1 MYGLY
6 RADKDYSDQTARIVD
21 EEIRR
26 IVDSAYDEC
35 NRLIERH
42 WDEVV
47 AVAESLLRYETISAG
62 DVEKLMKGERI
73 SKPTVA
79 ELLASETADPPSPS
93 SSQPPSEDT
102 DEDLGG
108 MLPSPA

>member
-1 MYGLY
+1 MP
-6 RADKDYSDQTARIVD
+6 DKDYSDQTARVID

-26 IVDSAYDEC
+26 IVDAAYDDC

-42 WDEVV
+42 WNEVV
-47 AVAESLLRYETISAG
+47 AVAEALLRYETISAD
-62 DVEKLMKGERI
+62 DVDKLMKGDRI

-79 ELLASETADPPSPS
+79 ELLASETADPTNPPST
-93 SSQPPSEDT
+93 QPPNEDT